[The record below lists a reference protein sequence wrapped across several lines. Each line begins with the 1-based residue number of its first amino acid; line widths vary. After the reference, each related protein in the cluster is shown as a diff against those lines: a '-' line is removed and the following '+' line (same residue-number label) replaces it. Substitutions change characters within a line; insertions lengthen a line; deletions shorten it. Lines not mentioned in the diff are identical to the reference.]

1 MGGEVHDVMTSEK
14 PERQTV
20 GEEREETKKNKQ
32 AALKAGT
39 TRGLLN
45 KKQRVSRRLTEAL

>member
-1 MGGEVHDVMTSEK
+1 MGGEVHNVMISEK

-20 GEEREETKKNKQ
+20 GEEREETKNKQ